1 MRTNVTIYWARVLR
15 IERRPQDVTVLAI
28 FPVGDRKGRGTG
40 DIVQVGCSMDPESIS
55 IRMRDS
61 PPTLTAVVPALVSQF
76 LPCSLGG
83 SSRGTPALQVT
94 STASKTA
101 TLRLPVITSDI
112 LLGNDTGKHRLPYLW
127 DFRWILPT
135 QA

>member
-1 MRTNVTIYWARVLR
+1 
-15 IERRPQDVTVLAI
+15 
-28 FPVGDRKGRGTG
+28 
-40 DIVQVGCSMDPESIS
+40 MDPEFIS
-55 IRMRDS
+55 IRVRDS

-94 STASKTA
+94 STVTSTAPKTA
-101 TLRLPVITSDI
+101 TLRLPVITSDV
-112 LLGNDTGKHRLPYLW
+112 LLGNDTGKHRLPYFW
-127 DFRWILPT
+127 DSRWILPT